1 MFQLPV
7 GNIEKIRKARKA
19 VKNILSEIGLED
31 CQTFLKDLDGNAED
45 NVGAEEA
52 FKETDWEDVSEG
64 YNSRQRK
71 KWPYRSRSLCCNLC
85 KYSSQNI
92 YNFRSHVSRCHG
104 YVQSFCAL
112 ASCSQCL
119 FIGHPKAVKKHML
132 FFHSKLPIANVQ
144 QKESPK
150 TIFRGNER
158 YQCRKCAFP
167 SSSIFAIKK
176 HIILK
181 HLDRLAEK
189 YIGYRVHQQLTG
201 SVKIYC
207 CKVCQVN
214 TGTLDQMLHHML
226 VEPAHYAVSTQ
237 VQSLMYENKNYNI
250 KPTPNGNGLFVTF
263 PNIVPKQ
270 QQPQVINSNSLILPS
285 NGQPAGTVVALQPV
299 QGTTNSTTLI
309 CTPGNN
315 QTFLPPQASA
325 LVQLASAEAKGLLQP
340 GATIALRGPVPQ
352 ASPVVLPN
360 VTLNAA
366 PVNLPP
372 ATAQPQQTLQGQQ
385 IVLPSGLQG
394 TVAGTGPRIGSGTGT
409 LSGGLTGTGS
419 LTGLGSLTVSS
430 TGNFTGTGV
439 PSGSLTGTGSLT
451 GIAKPAAVTQNAPT
465 NHINLQGTM
474 LTSQSL
480 LSHLIP
486 TGNKVNGMPTYT
498 FAPLQAAGPTS
509 QRTTPLKPV
518 GQTSNFAPQTKKWIT
533 CPLCNELFPSNV
545 FDMHMEVAHPTKP
558 SASKSESLAARAA
571 FLKKM
576 PDKTVKCLTCKTLL
590 SERSVFQHLLHGLS
604 CLYCSSMFFSIRQL
618 TEHIKQHNPSSKAY
632 CDFLRQRYR
641 VYSKSTGGILFPYF
655 DVNTTAP
662 REVLGDTE
670 VNLALVT
677 NSLDLIFFK
686 LQPSS
691 QPESCPAPVKI
702 SSANCPFCC
711 EKFKHQSDHLQHL
724 KQKHFVAPT
733 IHAILKTEAFKCI
746 YCNGVYTGKVTQQAV
761 MLHIQ
766 RCRCSPKPPAPPP
779 QPVQPLKPAT
789 APQQILKPAQQQQQQ
804 PLLKPGQQLGQSHG
818 LYFLQ
823 VPQGMTVAQALAP
836 ARVVPAAR
844 PVEPP
849 ETEAERQSQK
859 RLEAALKE
867 AMEANR
873 REREQRAAM
882 RKRQQEQERL
892 FQERQLPPP
901 EVEVPSDPSV
911 KLALEPTVAERRGS
925 EERKDFISKY
935 FNRNPYATKA
945 EMEELCRRLSVNKG
959 EVSSLFSKKR
969 SKCMKSLKR
978 NTAVVLFG
986 FNMTYLNNV
995 KHNLLIP
1002 EQKPSTDTLD
1012 QTPADPTEPPAPPA
1026 EAAEPSRQIDESGAD
1041 EASAPVDEE
1050 AEKLSGQKSGSE
1062 ADRTAEPMDAS
1073 GTEVSEPVT
1082 ETKPD
1087 GNPEPL
1093 EEREA
1098 EVSERLGGNGEK
1110 DPEPMDEGGAGTLP
1124 EGDQAEP
1131 ME

>member
-7 GNIEKIRKARKA
+7 GNVEKIRKARKA

-31 CQTFLKDLDGNAED
+31 CQTLLKDLDEKPEE
-45 NVGAEEA
+45 NVDAQEA
-52 FKETDWEDVSEG
+52 FKETDWVDVAEG
-64 YNSRQRK
+64 CSRQQK

-119 FIGHPKAVKKHML
+119 FIGHPKVVKKHML
-132 FFHSKLPIANVQ
+132 FFHSKVPNTNI
-144 QKESPK
+144 QKEAST

-189 YIGYRVHQQLTG
+189 YIGYRLHQQLSG

-207 CKVCQVN
+207 CKVCKVN

-226 VEPAHYAVSTQ
+226 VDPAHYAVSTQ
-237 VQSLMYENKNYNI
+237 VQSMLYENKNYNI

-270 QQPQVINSNSLILPS
+270 QPQVLNSNSVILPS
-285 NGQPAGTVVALQPV
+285 NGQPAGTVLALQPV
-299 QGTTNSTTLI
+299 QGTANNTTLI

-340 GATIALRGPVPQ
+340 GATIALRGSVPQ
-352 ASPVVLPN
+352 TSPVVLPAVSN
-360 VTLNAA
+360 MSLNPA

-372 ATAQPQQTLQGQQ
+372 SAAQPQQTVQGQQ
-385 IVLPSGLQG
+385 IVLPSGLPAA
-394 TVAGTGPRIGSGTGT
+394 VATGARIGTGT
-409 LSGGLTGTGS
+409 LSG
-419 LTGLGSLTVSS
+419 
-430 TGNFTGTGV
+430 
-439 PSGSLTGTGSLT
+439 
-451 GIAKPAAVTQNAPT
+451 AVTQNPTT
-465 NHINLQGTM
+465 NHVNLQGTM

-486 TGNKVNGMPTYT
+486 TGNRVNGMPTYT
-498 FAPLQAAGPTS
+498 FAPLQATGPES
-509 QRTTPLKPV
+509 QRSTPLKPV

-545 FDMHMEVAHPTKP
+545 FDMHMEVAHPNKP
-558 SASKSESLAARAA
+558 SASKCESLAARAA

-590 SERSVFQHLLHGLS
+590 SERTVFQHLLHGLS

-618 TEHIKQHNPSSKAY
+618 AEHIRQHNPSSKAY

-641 VYSKSTGGILFPYF
+641 VYSKSTGGIVFPYF

-662 REVLGDTE
+662 REVLGDSE

-686 LQPSS
+686 LLPNS
-691 QPESCPAPVKI
+691 QPETCPAPLRI
-702 SSANCPFCC
+702 SNANCPFCC
-711 EKFKHQSDHLQHL
+711 EKSKHQSDHLQHL

-766 RCRCSPKPPAPPP
+766 RCRCSPKPPPPPPPP
-779 QPVQPLKPAT
+779 QLVQPLKPVT
-789 APQQILKPAQQQQQQ
+789 APQQIMKPTQQQ
-804 PLLKPGQQLGQSHG
+804 LLKTTQQLGQPHG

-823 VPQGMTVAQALAP
+823 VPQGLTVAQALAP
-836 ARVVPAAR
+836 ARVIPAAR
-844 PVEPP
+844 PVETP

-859 RLEAALKE
+859 RLEAALRE

-882 RKRQQEQERL
+882 RKKQEQERL
-892 FQERQLPPP
+892 LQEMLPPP
-901 EVEVPSDPSV
+901 PEEEEVVPSDPSI
-911 KLALEPTVAERRGS
+911 KLALEPTAAERRCS
-925 EERKDFISKY
+925 EERRDFISKY

-945 EMEELCRRLSVNKG
+945 EMEELSRRLSVNKG
-959 EVSSLFSKKR
+959 EVSSVFSKKR

-986 FNMTYLNNV
+986 FNMTYLNKV

-1002 EQKPSTDTLD
+1002 EQKPAADTQD
-1012 QTPADPTEPPAPPA
+1012 QTPADPGEPLAPPA
-1026 EAAEPSRQIDESGAD
+1026 EAAELSGQGDAPEPIDESGAD
-1041 EASAPVDEE
+1041 ESSAPTNEDTD
-1050 AEKLSGQKSGSE
+1050 KPSQQTSGGE
-1062 ADRTAEPMDAS
+1062 ADGTVEAMDAS
-1073 GTEVSEPVT
+1073 GAEVPEPVD
-1082 ETKPD
+1082 ETKPNRD
-1087 GNPEPL
+1087 PEL
-1093 EEREA
+1093 LKESGA
-1098 EVSERLGGNGEK
+1098 EVSEEEKENGEK
-1110 DPEPMDEGGAGTLP
+1110 APEPMDESGAETLP
-1124 EGDQAEP
+1124 EGNQAEP